1 MELMLSTTGTGIPIV
16 AARRSLCLFQENV
29 EVVCDALFV
38 TSFKDTIIEMTR
50 AKDRTGTQVS
60 K

>member
-1 MELMLSTTGTGIPIV
+1 MELMLSTTGIPIV
-16 AARRSLCLFQENV
+16 TARRSLCLFEVNV
-29 EVVCDALFV
+29 EVVCDASFV
-38 TSFKDTIIEMTR
+38 TSFKDTIFEMTR